1 MKQKIFLQAALEE
14 MGIYS
19 YDEYQEKIKIWED
32 FENRVF
38 RGGQEKIDTL
48 RDLVVNYYES
58 YQYYNGLIN

>member
-32 FENRVF
+32 FEVSA
-38 RGGQEKIDTL
+38 QTW
-48 RDLVVNYYES
+48 VP
-58 YQYYNGLIN
+58 